1 LKNWFGILFVAFMT
15 AFMGQAHA
23 SKAMDFNFTDTKGKT
38 HRLSDYEGKWVL
50 VNFWAPWCPRCKME
64 FPDLNDMDARQDFV
78 VLGVVMDYGIDQ
90 NSAHSTIQR
99 YNLRF
104 PNILG
109 GNRREPGNPSMQV
122 GPVDYYP
129 TSYLYAPNGEIV
141 MFVPGVISKQKL
153 TAFMN
158 QYDQQNAAV
167 FAKKPADAPAAVVA
181 APAASG
187 MKKATMVNPAKSTG
201 QDKKKVTLY

>member
-1 LKNWFGILFVAFMT
+1 MTLKKWFSVFAIALMTVFASQAF
-15 AFMGQAHA
+15 A
-23 SKAMDFNFTDTKGKT
+23 SKAMNFSFTDTKGKA

-64 FPDLNDMDARQDFV
+64 FPDLNDMDSRQDFV
-78 VLGVVMDYGIDQ
+78 VIGVVMDYGIDE
-90 NSAHSTIQR
+90 NSAHTTIKR

-104 PNILG
+104 PNVLG
-109 GNRREPGNPSMQV
+109 GNRREPNNPAMQV

-158 QYDQQNAAV
+158 QYEQQNPTT
-167 FAKKPADAPAAVVA
+167 FAKKPASEPAVA
-181 APAASG
+181 STPPATG
-187 MKKATMVNPAKSTG
+187 VKKATHSSVGAD

>member
-1 LKNWFGILFVAFMT
+1 LKKWFSVICFAVAA
-15 AFMGQAHA
+15 AFASQAHA
-23 SKAMDFNFTDTKGKT
+23 SKAMNFNFTDTKGKT
-38 HRLSDYEGKWVL
+38 HQLSDYAGKWVL

-64 FPDLNDMDARQDFV
+64 FPDLNDMDARNDFV
-78 VLGVVMDYGIDQ
+78 VIGVVMDYGIDQ

-104 PNILG
+104 PNVLG
-109 GNRREPGNPSMQV
+109 GNRREPGNPAMQV

-158 QYDQQNAAV
+158 QYDQSNPTAI
-167 FAKKPADAPAAVVA
+167 ADKDSPAPAVVST
-181 APAASG
+181 PPSSG
-187 MKKATMVNPAKSTG
+187 IKKATLSSSTKNAS
-201 QDKKKVTLY
+201 QDKKKVTQY